1 MRISLVLLSLVLCL
15 GVGYRAWSE
24 DKHDHGKQE
33 KKKDEHGHDHGE
45 EEHAEE
51 EGHSHAPD
59 EKKGEEGH
67 SHAPSEKGEEKGHDH
82 AVGEAGHAE
91 SDEHGHAEGGGG
103 HEEEGGGVVGPEKG
117 IVEKG
122 PLGIKLSEEAVKTIN
137 PETVSWQSGSITI
150 PYQGLVRIKD
160 TKSVYRVR
168 NGFFKR
174 VPAVVQSRQGD
185 RVTVSVA
192 GLEAGDKIVISQ
204 AGFLRIA
211 EVITEEGASHGH
223 SH

>member
-1 MRISLVLLSLVLCL
+1 MRISLVVLSLVLCL

-45 EEHAEE
+45 DEEHSEGEE
-51 EGHSHAPD
+51 HGHS
-59 EKKGEEGH
+59 EG
-67 SHAPSEKGEEKGHDH
+67 
-82 AVGEAGHAE
+82 
-91 SDEHGHAEGGGG
+91 DEHGHAEGGHDG
-103 HEEEGGGVVGPEKG
+103 HEEGGSVVGPEKG

-122 PLGIKLSEEAVKTIN
+122 PLGIKLSEEAIKTIQ
-137 PETVSWQSGSITI
+137 PETIPWQAGSISI

-174 VPAVVQSRQGD
+174 VPVVVESRQGD
-185 RVTVSVA
+185 RVTIRVS

-211 EVITEEGASHGH
+211 EVITEEGASH
-223 SH
+223 SHAH

>member
-1 MRISLVLLSLVLCL
+1 MRFSLIFLSLVLCI

-24 DKHDHGKQE
+24 DKHDHGGK
-33 KKKDEHGHDHGE
+33 
-45 EEHAEE
+45 EHAEE

-59 EKKGEEGH
+59 EK
-67 SHAPSEKGEEKGHDH
+67 SEKKGHDH
-82 AVGEAGHAE
+82 AEAEEEGHSE
-91 SDEHGHAEGGGG
+91 GDEHGHAESGEGHGG

-117 IVEKG
+117 IIEKG

-137 PETVSWQSGSITI
+137 PESVIWQSGSITI

-160 TKSVYRVR
+160 TKSVYRLR

-174 VPAVVQSRQGD
+174 VPAVVQSREGD
-185 RVTVSVA
+185 RVTVTVA
-192 GLEAGDKIVISQ
+192 GLEAGDKIVVSQ

-211 EVITEEGASHGH
+211 EVITEEGASH
-223 SH
+223 SHAH